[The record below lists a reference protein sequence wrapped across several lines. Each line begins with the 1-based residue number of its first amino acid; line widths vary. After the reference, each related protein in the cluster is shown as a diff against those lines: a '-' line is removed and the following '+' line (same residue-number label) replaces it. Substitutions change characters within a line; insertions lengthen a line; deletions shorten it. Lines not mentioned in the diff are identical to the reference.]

1 MQSLRKLLQRLKSLF
16 TKPKQIPKYKKPCTI
31 KRVYTK
37 GNVDTIV
44 CNQCRSR
51 YMVLNFYTMKY
62 CEFCGS
68 EVRKRV

>member
-1 MQSLRKLLQRLKSLF
+1 MQSLWSYIKRLFFKI
-16 TKPKQIPKYKKPCTI
+16 KPPKQVPKYKKPCTI